1 MPFNESMKFTSALII
16 AACFLIMSSCSLIL
30 SSVDSPPI
38 VSHAFVEGVTPSN
51 SSQFNQRSYPTVRAD
66 WPGLGGDKLW
76 LAVNLGAT
84 ADPETSV
91 DADPDRA
98 GWYFQFNRKQGFYH
112 SGSQLVPQ
120 WEFTGINEN
129 SPWQPSNDPCRNLL
143 GEDWRLP
150 NIEEVRTFREASRES
165 GAMGEGNRTDAF
177 NSTLRLH
184 AAGELATVSGQLRFR
199 GEEGRIWASD
209 QFTPRNG
216 EVLGYS
222 NEGSSTFGSN
232 KAFARPVRCISDDL

>member
-1 MPFNESMKFTSALII
+1 MT
-16 AACFLIMSSCSLIL
+16 SCSLIL
-30 SSVDSPPI
+30 GSIDAPQI
-38 VSHAFVEGVTPSN
+38 VSHSFVDGVTPSN
-51 SSQFNQRSYPTVRAD
+51 SAQFNQRSYPTVRAN
-66 WPGLGGDKLW
+66 WPGPGGNKLW

-84 ADPETSV
+84 AEPESSV
-91 DADPDRA
+91 DSNADRA

-120 WEFTGINEN
+120 WRIISINEN
-129 SPWQPSNDPCRNLL
+129 SSWQLSNDPCRILL
-143 GEDWRLP
+143 GEEWRLP
-150 NIEEVRTFREASRES
+150 DIEEVRAFREASRES
-165 GAMGEGNRTDAF
+165 GAMGGGNRTDAF

-184 AAGELATVSGQLRFR
+184 SAGELATVNGQLRFR
-199 GEEGRIWASD
+199 GEDGRIWARD

-222 NEGSSTFGSN
+222 SDGSSTFGSN

>member
-1 MPFNESMKFTSALII
+1 MKIKLALITAI
-16 AACFLIMSSCSLIL
+16 SILIMTSCSLIL
-30 SSVDSPPI
+30 GSVDSPPI
-38 VSHAFVEGVTPSN
+38 VSHGFIEGVTPSN
-51 SSQFNQRSYPTVRAD
+51 SAQFNQRSYPTVRAD
-66 WPGLGGDKLW
+66 WPGVGGDKLW

-84 ADPETSV
+84 SEPVSSI

-112 SGSQLVPQ
+112 SGSQLAPTWQ
-120 WEFTGINEN
+120 FTGINEN
-129 SPWQPSNDPCRNLL
+129 SFWQLSNDPCRILL

-150 NIEEVRTFREASRES
+150 TIEEIRTFREAPRES

-177 NSTLRLH
+177 NSTLKLH
-184 AAGELATVSGQLRFR
+184 AAGELATVSGPDQLRFR
-199 GEEGRIWASD
+199 GEEGRIWARD

-222 NEGSSTFGSN
+222 SEGSSTFGSN
-232 KAFARPVRCISDDL
+232 KAFARPVRCISDEL